1 MNTMKR
7 FVSLALAMAMMFSL
21 LAGCSSKEATT
32 TTTAAA
38 TEATTAATEAATE
51 KVLTEAEEL
60 ELMKQEPAYAEGF
73 TYFASGGCTSAP
85 WTADYLGYF
94 EEYGIK
100 AEVYM
105 AGESWKEALGT
116 NSAQV
121 AVNHIATC
129 LVPAANDV
137 NYAIVTGAM
146 IGCQSLWVL
155 ADSEYNSLE
164 DLKGQKI
171 SAPNGI
177 GNSSYNIGA
186 RFFDA
191 DGMNPLTDVEFVQVE
206 SSACVAAMESGEIAA
221 VVAGDMWA
229 WDMWKNG
236 QLKWLRSITWD
247 EDFTD
252 EPCCVTVMNKDFIKD
267 NPLMAKYICKAIYR
281 AQEYIGN
288 NVEEITQAQIDEGLL
303 TGDLAKLV
311 ECMETYQWGKVVDN
325 AFTERALQEITED
338 YIRIGLLTTMKDA
351 DKVMEKIWWPQYDYS
366 IGDEF

>member
-1 MNTMKR
+1 MKR
-7 FVSLALAMAMMFSL
+7 FISLAIVMAMALSL
-21 LAGCSSKEATT
+21 FAGCAKEET
-32 TTTAAA
+32 TTTAAPA
-38 TEATTAATEAATE
+38 GNTTTAAPAGEATTAATE
-51 KVLTEAEEL
+51 KVMTEAEEL
-60 ELMKQEPAYAEGF
+60 EAMKSEPAYEEGF
-73 TYFASGGCTSAP
+73 KFFASGGCTSAP
-85 WTADYLGYF
+85 WVADYLGYF
-94 EEYGIK
+94 EEYGLK
-100 AEVYM
+100 GEVYM
-105 AGESWKEALGT
+105 AGDSWKEALGT

-137 NYAIVTGAM
+137 NYAIVNGAM

-155 ADSEYNSLE
+155 ADSGYESLE
-164 DLKGQKI
+164 DLKGKKI

-191 DGMNPLTDVEFVQVE
+191 DGIDPLKDVEFVQVE
-206 SSACVAAMESGEIAA
+206 TSACVPAMESGEIAA

-252 EPCCVTVMNKDFIKD
+252 EPCCVTVMNKDFINE
-267 NPLMAKYICKAIYR
+267 NPLMAKYITKAINK
-281 AQEYIGN
+281 AQTYIGEN
-288 NVEEITQAQIDEGLL
+288 IEEITQAQIDEGLL
-303 TGDLAKLV
+303 TGDLDKLV
-311 ECMETYQWGKVVDN
+311 ECMTTYQWGTVDN
-325 AFTERALQEITED
+325 QFTETALRKIVED

-351 DKVMEKIWWPQYDYS
+351 DAVMEKVWWPQDP
-366 IGDEF
+366 DHNFN